1 MEYYTIREMTRRF
14 SLPAS
19 TLRYYE
25 QEGLLPPVGRTPEGQ
40 RIYDARHAGR
50 LETIACFKGTG
61 MTIAQ
66 LRQLFRYE
74 QDGDACIGEILAL
87 LRDQRDPM
95 CGRKSR
101 RCRKPSPMWSGR
113 SAATR
118 LAGRNWSG
126 DTEPYACCRRAS
138 HKCSAARIPSA
149 AAERMPPA

>member
-87 LRDQRDPM
+87 LRDQRDHVRAEIEKM
-95 CGRKSR
+95 QETLTHVERKICRYEAR
-101 RCRKPSPMWSGR
+101 REE
-113 SAATR
+113 
-118 LAGRNWSG
+118 L
-126 DTEPYACCRRAS
+126 
-138 HKCSAARIPSA
+138 
-149 AAERMPPA
+149 ERGH

>member
-25 QEGLLPPVGRTPEGQ
+25 QEGLLPPVGRTQEGQ

-87 LRDQRDPM
+87 LRDQRDHVRAEIEKM
-95 CGRKSR
+95 QETLTHVERKICRYEAR
-101 RCRKPSPMWSGR
+101 REE
-113 SAATR
+113 
-118 LAGRNWSG
+118 L
-126 DTEPYACCRRAS
+126 
-138 HKCSAARIPSA
+138 
-149 AAERMPPA
+149 ERGH